1 MQLTLEGA
9 MADHVIKLGYQRR
22 LTPNQP
28 AQLSECLQ
36 VRHEHLHLQL
46 TRSLDVHFE

>member
-1 MQLTLEGA
+1 MQSTLEGA
-9 MADHVIKLGYQRR
+9 MADHVLKLGYQRR

-36 VRHEHLHLQL
+36 VRPP
-46 TRSLDVHFE
+46 